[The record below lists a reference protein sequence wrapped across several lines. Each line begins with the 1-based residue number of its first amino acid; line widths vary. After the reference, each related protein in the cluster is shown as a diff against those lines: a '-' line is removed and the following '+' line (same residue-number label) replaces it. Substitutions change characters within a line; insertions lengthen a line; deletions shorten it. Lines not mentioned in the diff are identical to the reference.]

1 MMTELSFLGGQ
12 HGRCAK
18 SRGACFAASLLPTF
32 RNVANSRSRYS
43 RIRRGQVI
51 CRSRAADKNPK
62 QQLESGK
69 PAVYEDAYVAGMG
82 ISELGMTVYPTG
94 VFYVLALPLQVDQF
108 QRIDG
113 VFRCRLMSSVLL
125 QSSDSGERLNP
136 PPRSPLS
143 LCSSLWLC
151 LEIGSFNRIILGADC
166 KQSYDSSLGQN
177 QVAPITLFVF
187 YFSLFRISRS
197 FLCHRFRS
205 VCLWLL

>member
-1 MMTELSFLGGQ
+1 MEGVQRVAGLVLQLPSFP
-12 HGRCAK
+12 
-18 SRGACFAASLLPTF
+18 LLEMSPTL
-32 RNVANSRSRYS
+32 
-43 RIRRGQVI
+43 
-51 CRSRAADKNPK
+51 AADTVEYAEAKLFAVLELLIK
-62 QQLESGK
+62 IQLESGK